1 MQGARPA
8 RREMRVENQAPGE
21 DLRVENQA
29 PGEDLR
35 DPIPGLHMKVDKP
48 MMGVENQI
56 PGEDL
61 SVPGTYLR
69 EQLQHLT

>member
-8 RREMRVENQAPGE
+8 RRELRVENRASE
-21 DLRVENQA
+21 DRRVENQA

-35 DPIPGLHMKVDKP
+35 DPIPGLHTKVDKP

>member
-8 RREMRVENQAPGE
+8 RREMRVENRAPGE

-35 DPIPGLHMKVDKP
+35 DPIPGLHTKVDKP